1 MATTAYNELIT
12 IFPLSIR
19 YDVSK
24 ASGVDKKDGVISLYV
39 TGGLPPYVISV
50 NGNANNSNIISN
62 LSSGDYDIKIIDN
75 TNDSI
80 ETSISVGYETSPTY
94 CSRFIIGRNISG
106 AANCNEMCTGST
118 TNWLVYAR
126 GNSFKLGDRLY
137 RVPNGYTSCMSGTIN
152 WSTDASWDRIKYN
165 NNCYGVDDEGLIT
178 GVTTCGQV
186 KVGSQYWD
194 YGNLKVTK
202 FRDGSD
208 IQYIANFS
216 DFLSYKGIPAY
227 TSYEFGE
234 SWQTRGYLYNYAAIT
249 DARNIAPVGYRV
261 PTKSDYD
268 TLFGE
273 VLVDGSLKSKSTW
286 DSPNI
291 GAENK
296 FNYDAVASGF
306 FSRGSFQQIGKKGNY
321 WTNTDTTTNDNTKYV
336 VSFSYDS
343 ENVSYGSNFI
353 SGYDDF
359 YPVRLIK
366 I

>member
-1 MATTAYNELIT
+1 MN
-12 IFPLSIR
+12 IR
-19 YDVSK
+19 YDITK

-39 TGGLPPYVISV
+39 TGGLPPYIISI
-50 NGNANNSNIISN
+50 NGIINNGNIISN
-62 LSSGDYDIKIIDN
+62 LSAGDYDVKVVDK
-75 TNDSI
+75 TNESVGV
-80 ETSISVGYETSPTY
+80 TLSVGYEVSPTY

-106 AANCNEMCTGST
+106 AANCDEMCSGST

-126 GNSFKLGDRLY
+126 GNSFNLGDRLY
-137 RVPNGYTSCMSGTIN
+137 RVPNGYTSCMDGTIN
-152 WSTDASWDRIKYN
+152 WSNASSWDRIKYN
-165 NNCYGVDDEGLIT
+165 NNCYTVDDTGLIT
-178 GVTTCGQV
+178 EVTTCGQV
-186 KVGSQYWD
+186 KVGSQFWD

-208 IQYIANFS
+208 IQYISNFS
-216 DFLSYKGIPAY
+216 EFLSYKGTPSY

-249 DARNIAPVGYRV
+249 DARNIAPVGYRL
-261 PTKSDYD
+261 PTKLDYD

-273 VLVDGSLKSKSTW
+273 VSSGGVLKSNLTW
-286 DSPNI
+286 DSPNV

-296 FNYDAVASGF
+296 FNYDVVASGF

-321 WTNTDTTTNDNTKYV
+321 WTSTDTATNDNTKHI

-343 ENVSYGSNFI
+343 SSVSYGSNFI
-353 SGYDDF
+353 LNYDDF

-366 I
+366 E